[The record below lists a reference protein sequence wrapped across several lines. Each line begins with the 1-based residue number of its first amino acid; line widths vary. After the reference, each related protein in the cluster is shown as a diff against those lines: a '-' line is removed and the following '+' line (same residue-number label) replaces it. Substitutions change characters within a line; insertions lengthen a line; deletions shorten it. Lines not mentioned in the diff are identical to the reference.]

1 MECEPVKFLNQ
12 SDNVVLVEIAFTID
26 RFLDLDEEWVVVLV
40 ALGYVADEQV
50 VGKETHRLLILLKC

>member
-12 SDNVVLVEIAFTID
+12 SHNVVLVEIAFTID
-26 RFLDLDEEWVVVLV
+26 RFLDLDQEWVVVLV

-50 VGKETHRLLILLKC
+50 VGKETH